1 MLIICEIYLPLADQS
16 HRPIFPLIP
25 RLSSSLFS
33 KQVSPNPSTAL
44 IPPHQPTMSVEISLI
59 TPQDIPH
66 AITTI
71 QSAFTDDPFNYFIY
85 DQTSLSLARNA
96 ASLGIRL
103 RWGIANGHVLVA
115 HTPERRCAGV
125 AMWVPPKPLR
135 EAQTWREWGQ
145 SWWLWIQ
152 QVKTNLRY
160 GRGGLR
166 VDVCPSHD
174 IYLLDRDIGCGRND
188 RRRCRR
194 RCGWMRRDIGF

>member
-1 MLIICEIYLPLADQS
+1 MEGWHCRSCRFKWQYWDEAADCREIYFRFIDQSRLIIFRLSHAYPRGLSFNPRNKSFPFRQIQIPS
-16 HRPIFPLIP
+16 HRHPIKL
-25 RLSSSLFS
+25 
-33 KQVSPNPSTAL
+33 V
-44 IPPHQPTMSVEISLI
+44 MSVEISLI
-59 TPQDIPH
+59 TPQDIPY

-85 DQTSLSLARNA
+85 DQASLSLARNA

-125 AMWVPPKPLR
+125 AMWVPPKPLT
-135 EAQTWREWGQ
+135 EPQTWWEWGQ

-152 QVKTNLRY
+152 QVRMNLWY

-166 VDVCPSHD
+166 VDACSSD
-174 IYLLDRDIGCGRND
+174 DFG
-188 RRRCRR
+188 
-194 RCGWMRRDIGF
+194 